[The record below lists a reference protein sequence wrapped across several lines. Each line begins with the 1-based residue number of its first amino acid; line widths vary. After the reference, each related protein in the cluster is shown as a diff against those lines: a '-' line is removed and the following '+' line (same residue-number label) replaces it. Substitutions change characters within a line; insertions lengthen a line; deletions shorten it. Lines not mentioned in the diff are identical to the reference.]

1 MSGTPYSNGMDDM
14 GDVDDMH
21 SVDDGAPAMTPPGER
36 PGRGFVARAM
46 GAFKRHKR
54 LVQAVVLL
62 LIAVFLGTAL
72 ARSWRYLQGY
82 SWHVNW
88 GLFVL
93 AFALLVGQ
101 EITYGFIWRAILGRM
116 GSRLDPL
123 AAQRIYLS
131 AEFVRYIPG
140 NVWHIITRVM
150 LAEQKGV
157 AKTTGF
163 ASMVVE
169 LATKISAAALVFA
182 VSLLFWA
189 DTTGLFARLP
199 HDSPLVI
206 GAILIPLLLL
216 GLHPRLLRGALNFG
230 LRKLGRDPVGF
241 NLRYRDV
248 LIITLYWALSWL
260 VAGVGF
266 YLLVRSVVSGP
277 LPVTGVAAII
287 IGAGIYA
294 LGWDIGFVS
303 FITPSGI
310 GFREAAIA
318 VLVVAAGFAPVS
330 LGIIIAFLAR
340 LFNTGAELLC
350 IAGAHLIRGAPLTPP
365 RPQPQPEPQ
374 PQAGAR

>member
-1 MSGTPYSNGMDDM
+1 MSNSGPEAGGKDGGEVDGMR
-14 GDVDDMH
+14 
-21 SVDDGAPAMTPPGER
+21 SRSAL
-36 PGRGFVARAM
+36 VARAM
-46 GAFKRHKR
+46 GAFRRHKR
-54 LVQAVVLL
+54 VVQAVVLL

-72 ARSWRYLQGY
+72 AKSWGYLQGY

-93 AFALLVGQ
+93 AFTLLVGQ

-123 AAQRIYLS
+123 SAQRIYLS

-140 NVWHIITRVM
+140 NVWHVITRVV

-157 AKTTGF
+157 HKTTGL

-182 VSLLFWA
+182 VSLLFWT

-216 GLHPRLLRGALNFG
+216 GLHPRLLRGALDFG
-230 LRKLGRDPVGF
+230 LRKLGKEPVRFSLG
-241 NLRYRDV
+241 YRDV

-260 VAGVGF
+260 LAGAGF
-266 YLLVRSVVSGP
+266 YLLVRSVVSAP
-277 LPVTGVAAII
+277 LPVSGLAVIV

-365 RPQPQPEPQ
+365 QSEPQPQPQPHPEPQPQPQ

>member
-1 MSGTPYSNGMDDM
+1 MSAGRPDMNSEVGAHGMRP
-14 GDVDDMH
+14 
-21 SVDDGAPAMTPPGER
+21 SRGA
-36 PGRGFVARAM
+36 VARAM
-46 GAFKRHKR
+46 GVFRRHKR
-54 LVQAVVLL
+54 LVQAVVML
-62 LIAVFLGTAL
+62 LIAVFLGAAL

-88 GLFVL
+88 GVFVL

-101 EITYGFIWRAILGRM
+101 EITYGFIWRAIVARM

-140 NVWHIITRVM
+140 NVWHVITRVM

-157 AKTTGF
+157 PKTTGF

-169 LATKISAAALVFA
+169 LATKISAGALVFA
-182 VSLLFWA
+182 VSLLFWT
-189 DTTGLFARLP
+189 DSGGLFAHLP

-216 GLHPRLLRGALNFG
+216 GLHPRLLRGALNVG
-230 LRKLGRDPVGF
+230 LRKLGREPVTFTLG
-241 NLRYRDV
+241 YGDV

-260 VAGVGF
+260 LAGAGF
-266 YLLVRSVVSGP
+266 YLLVRSVVGAP
-277 LPVTGVAAII
+277 LPVGGVAAIMI
-287 IGAGIYA
+287 AAGIYA
-294 LGWDIGFVS
+294 LGWDVGFVS
-303 FITPSGI
+303 FVTPSGI

-330 LGIIIAFLAR
+330 LGIIIAFIAR

-365 RPQPQPEPQ
+365 LPQPQPEPHPAPKPQ
-374 PQAGAR
+374 PRAGAR

>member
-1 MSGTPYSNGMDDM
+1 MSASGPDTG
-14 GDVDDMH
+14 G
-21 SVDDGAPAMTPPGER
+21 GASESGAGAYGRRPVRPARTASGI
-36 PGRGFVARAM
+36 VAWAM

-54 LVQAVVLL
+54 LVQGGVLL
-62 LIAVFLGTAL
+62 LIAVFLGAAL
-72 ARSWRYLQGY
+72 TKSWRYLQGY

-88 GLFVL
+88 SLFAL

-101 EITYGFIWRAILGRM
+101 EISYGFIWRAIVSRM

-140 NVWHIITRVM
+140 NVWHVITRVV

-157 AKTTGF
+157 PKATGF

-169 LATKISAAALVFA
+169 LATKISAAALLFA
-182 VSLLFWA
+182 VSLLFWT
-189 DTTGLFARLP
+189 DTTGLFSQLP

-206 GAILIPLLLL
+206 AAILIPLLLL
-216 GLHPRLLRGALNFG
+216 GLHPRLLRGALNFAP
-230 LRKLGRDPVGF
+230 RKLGREPVAFSLG
-241 NLRYRDV
+241 YADV

-260 VAGVGF
+260 LAGIGF
-266 YLLVRSVVSGP
+266 YLLVRSVVTAP
-277 LPVTGVAAII
+277 LPVGPVAAILI
-287 IGAGIYA
+287 AAGIYA

-303 FITPSGI
+303 FVTPSGI

-330 LGIIIAFLAR
+330 LGIIIAFIAR

-350 IAGAHLIRGAPLTPP
+350 IAGAHLIRGTPLAPSEPEPHTA
-365 RPQPQPEPQ
+365 PQPQ